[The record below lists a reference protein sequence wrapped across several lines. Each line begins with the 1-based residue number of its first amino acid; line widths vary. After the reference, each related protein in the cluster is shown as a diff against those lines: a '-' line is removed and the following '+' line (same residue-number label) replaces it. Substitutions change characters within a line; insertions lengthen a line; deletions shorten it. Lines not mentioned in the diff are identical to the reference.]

1 MSIKFPISPLQAAR
15 IDQQATVYK
24 YSLKGAT
31 DPAPEGGGVIIEA
44 ATNKTI
50 NGLQVPA
57 LTDEQLLAIYN
68 ATVAGKAVTITDATG
83 MMHFSGVTAD
93 MVSDEVFV
101 SFVYFDVMVLEYGEG
116 DVTTFKAI
124 GGGLKYKYMHRVTSS
139 YYRSEYKS
147 RSESQFVVLNN
158 SPLPYSKANMKLS
171 DAAVVCVTGFKAS
184 VNSTASGDDIYISFS
199 SDSVSYTD
207 STGTKLWVLG
217 SSGGFKITLDPS
229 SGTISAVTSHSE
241 VYKLDPSSQYATVR
255 DTVTEL

>member
-24 YSLKGAT
+24 HGLKGAT

-44 ATNKTI
+44 ATNKTV

-57 LTDEQLLAIYN
+57 LTDDQLLAIYN

-116 DVTTFKAI
+116 DATTFKAI
-124 GGGLKYKYMHRVTSS
+124 GGKKLYLHDMYEFSFISTVPTPFATG
-139 YYRSEYKS
+139 
-147 RSESQFVVLNN
+147 
-158 SPLPYSKANMKLS
+158 PYSYNVNFS
-171 DAAVVCVTGFKAS
+171 DSRVVTPIFVGFKDGDCPFMGLAKEARGDEEPEGDEEEGYYS
-184 VNSTASGDDIYISFS
+184 STYNYYEGFFYYPYDHWFD
-199 SDSVSYTD
+199 
-207 STGTKLWVLG
+207 VLG
-217 SSGGFKITLDPS
+217 QFNSGSITE
-229 SGTISAVTSHSE
+229 TI
-241 VYKLDPSSQYATVR
+241 
-255 DTVTEL
+255 TEL